1 MANAH
6 VVAVQSLA
14 NALGKC
20 QFIDD
25 ISHILLLAF
34 FKITLYT
41 NLLHSVS
48 SRVSLEFLYATL
60 TLKSVLV
67 NITPLKLHFTMKS
80 RIVLRKMIFYHK
92 SVCAYILGAY
102 KHYSYQETRR
112 YQRYTKVCMHAR
124 LLHLCLT
131 LCDPMDCS
139 LQALLSMRFSKE
151 EYWSGLPCPPPRD
164 LRDPGIEPTSL
175 TSPVVAGRFF
185 TTSTNLGIPCQSM

>member
-1 MANAH
+1 MTNAH

-25 ISHILLLAF
+25 ISHILFLAF
-34 FKITLYT
+34 FFFITSYT

-80 RIVLRKMIFYHK
+80 RNVLRKTIFYHK
-92 SVCAYILGAY
+92 SVCAYTLGAY
-102 KHYSYQETRR
+102 KHYSYQDTRK
-112 YQRYTKVCMHAR
+112 YQMYTKICMHAR
-124 LLHLCLT
+124 LL
-131 LCDPMDCS
+131 
-139 LQALLSMRFSKE
+139 
-151 EYWSGLPCPPPRD
+151 
-164 LRDPGIEPTSL
+164 
-175 TSPVVAGRFF
+175 
-185 TTSTNLGIPCQSM
+185 